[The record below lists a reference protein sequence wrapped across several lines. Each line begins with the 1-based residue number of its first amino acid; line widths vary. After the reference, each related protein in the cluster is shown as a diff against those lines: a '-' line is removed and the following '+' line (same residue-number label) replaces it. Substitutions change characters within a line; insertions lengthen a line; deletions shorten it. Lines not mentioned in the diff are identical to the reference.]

1 MIVCTMIFSA
11 CEHDELI
18 TGGQLNGAYT
28 GTFYRMG
35 PNTDYE
41 VANVTLFFC
50 ADGFKGGSSIAKYPA
65 ICQGNYKLLGH
76 SIEFN
81 NTCFWT
87 ADFDWSYILSGT
99 FNISIKGDEI
109 LLKRYYSDNV
119 FDAYVLTK
127 SSELKCD

>member
-1 MIVCTMIFSA
+1 
-11 CEHDELI
+11 
-18 TGGQLNGAYT
+18 
-28 GTFYRMG
+28 
-35 PNTDYE
+35 
-41 VANVTLFFC
+41 
-50 ADGFKGGSSIAKYPA
+50 
-65 ICQGNYKLLGH
+65 KLLGH